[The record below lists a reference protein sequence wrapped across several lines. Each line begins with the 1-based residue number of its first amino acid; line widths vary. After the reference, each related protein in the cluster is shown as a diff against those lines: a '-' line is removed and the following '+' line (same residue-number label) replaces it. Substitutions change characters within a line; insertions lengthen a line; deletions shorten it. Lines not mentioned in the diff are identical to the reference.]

1 MAKLDM
7 LDSCQTCNWMRWPLS
22 VWGLHQ
28 TTVGK
33 STRLVWAPAVGAL
46 RDEIRK
52 LGAAAAVPLA
62 YFQVLEIFLFCGCFE
77 F

>member
-33 STRLVWAPAVGAL
+33 STRLVWAPAVGVL

-52 LGAAAAVPLA
+52 LGAAAVPLA
-62 YFQVLEIFLFCGCFE
+62 YIQVLEIFLFCGCFE